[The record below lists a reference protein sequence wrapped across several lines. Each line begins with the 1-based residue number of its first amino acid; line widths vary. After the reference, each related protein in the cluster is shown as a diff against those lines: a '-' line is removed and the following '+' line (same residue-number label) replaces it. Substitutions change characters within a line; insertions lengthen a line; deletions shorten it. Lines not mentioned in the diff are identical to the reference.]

1 MNMLMANFHEL
12 EVHPACL
19 ILPEMDAD
27 DYEKLKEDI
36 SGFGLRHPIILYQ
49 GKILDGR
56 HRYRACLELGIE
68 PWFEDWQ
75 GGSSVVEFVLG
86 ENLYR
91 RHLSQSQKAMVG
103 ANAIDYHRAEA
114 KKRQL
119 ESAAIGGSVTINQ
132 RLTEATK
139 SETNNKDSVPGT
151 LSNDRKVIEFPI
163 NNGKS
168 SEKLAEQIGVSSKLV
183 EQAVR
188 IKEQGTPQ
196 DVQEVISGKVS
207 VKAKEAEIKER
218 IKPKPIVS
226 AYITPAQWADLS
238 DLDRQAALTVKT
250 DKKFNLQDNDSI
262 DWAAYSWN
270 PITGCQHD
278 CQYCYARDIANRFYG
293 ELGFKPAFHPD
304 RLLIPYNQKPGN
316 RNNRVFTCSMADLFG
331 EWVPYEWIEA
341 VLAVCD
347 ESPAFDF
354 LLLTKNPQRLREF
367 RFPKNCWVGT
377 TTDSQ
382 RRMDVAEK
390 IFADVDAAVKWV
402 SVEPMLEPIM
412 PSNPKAFSWYV
423 IGGASPSSGQPGF
436 VPPFSW
442 VARLALAAMDAGSQV
457 FIKTNFWQAGRP
469 QGFPYA

>member
-1 MNMLMANFHEL
+1 MNNVLLANYDAL
-12 EVHPACL
+12 EIHPACL
-19 ILPEMDAD
+19 ILPEMDAED
-27 DYEKLKEDI
+27 FEKLKEDV

-56 HRYRACLELGIE
+56 HRYRACIELGIE

-86 ENLYR
+86 ENLHR
-91 RHLSQSQKAMVG
+91 RHLTQSQKGMVG
-103 ANAIDYHRAEA
+103 AAAIDYHRAEA
-114 KKRQL
+114 KKRL
-119 ESAAIGGSVTINQ
+119 SASSEAPRIAASSKNDTGSIPGM
-132 RLTEATK
+132 LP
-139 SETNNKDSVPGT
+139 ETHV
-151 LSNDRKVIEFPI
+151 VIDFPSDK
-163 NNGKS
+163 GKAA
-168 SEKLAEQIGVSSKLV
+168 EKLASQVGVSSATI
-183 EQAVR
+183 ERAVR

-196 DVQEVISGKVS
+196 DVKEVLSGKVS
-207 VKAKEAEIKER
+207 VKAKEAEIRER
-218 IKPKPIVS
+218 VKPKPIVET
-226 AYITPAQWADLS
+226 YLQPGQWETMSELE
-238 DLDRQAALTVKT
+238 RQNAFTVKT
-250 DKKFNLQDNDSI
+250 DKKFNTQDNESI

-270 PITGCQHD
+270 PITGCNHD

-304 RLLIPYNQKPGN
+304 RLLIPANHPKPGN
-316 RNNRVFTCSMADLFG
+316 KNNRVFTCSMADMFG

-341 VLAVCD
+341 VLAVCGD
-347 ESPAFDF
+347 SPAFDF
-354 LLLTKNPQRLREF
+354 LLLTKNPKRLREF
-367 RFPKNCWVGT
+367 RFPNNCWVGT
-377 TTDSQ
+377 TADSQ
-382 RRMDVAEK
+382 RRMDVAER

-412 PSNPKAFSWYV
+412 PSDPASFAWYV

-469 QGFPYA
+469 QGFPHAQKAYEHD